1 MKTIMVF
8 TLMLAFLSS
17 NAQYKKDNTSA
28 KEKTSTTKS
37 KETMKKKILIIVS
50 NANAIGPN
58 NRRTG
63 IFLPEVAHPYAEFSR
78 AGYQIDFASLTG
90 DTPYLDA
97 LNLASD
103 PDNLAFLTGKGWE
116 AMQKAGKLSDAN
128 IDSYDAVFIPGGLAP
143 MADMPENALLKEV
156 IRKTYE
162 RKAIVGAVCHGP
174 VSLLNVKLSN
184 GSYLVNGKNI
194 TSFTDEE
201 ENAYAVA
208 DVPFLLETALT
219 KQGAK
224 FHAAAPWSAHSI
236 ADGNLVTGQNPASA
250 KGVAEKMVNILE
262 SKKK

>member
-1 MKTIMVF
+1 MKK
-8 TLMLAFLSS
+8 LMLLTLAIAFFSS
-17 NAQYKKDNTSA
+17 NAQSKKENTSVKQTA
-28 KEKTSTTKS
+28 TLKKES
-37 KETMKKKILIIVS
+37 KMKKRILIIVS

-63 IFLPEVAHPYAEFSR
+63 TFLPEVAHPYAEFDK
-78 AGYQIDFASLTG
+78 ANYQIDFASLTG

-97 LNLASD
+97 LNLAND
-103 PDNLAFLTGKGWE
+103 PDNLIFLIGKGWE
-116 AMQKAGKLSDAN
+116 KMQKAVKLSNVDV
-128 IDSYDAVFIPGGLAP
+128 SKYDAVFIPGGLAP
-143 MADMPENALLKEV
+143 MVDMPENELLKKV
-156 IRKTYE
+156 IKETYE
-162 RKAIVGAVCHGP
+162 RNAVVGAVCHGP

-201 ENAYAVA
+201 ERGYAIA

-224 FHAAAPWSAHSI
+224 FHAAAVWSAHSI

-250 KGVAEKMVNILE
+250 KGVAEKMIVILE
-262 SKKK
+262 SPKK

>member
-1 MKTIMVF
+1 MKRFLILTAAIAFFSSYAQNKNENTPVKQKT
-8 TLMLAFLSS
+8 TLK
-17 NAQYKKDNTSA
+17 N
-28 KEKTSTTKS
+28 ETK
-37 KETMKKKILIIVS
+37 MDKKILIIVS

-63 IFLPEVAHPYAEFSR
+63 TFLPEVAHPYAEFDK

-97 LNLASD
+97 LNLAND

-116 AMQKAGKLSDAN
+116 KMQKAVQLSTVEV
-128 IDSYDAVFIPGGLAP
+128 SKYDAVFVPGGLAP
-143 MADMPENALLKEV
+143 MADMPENQLLKQV
-156 IRKTYE
+156 IKETYE
-162 RKAIVGAVCHGP
+162 RNAVVGAVCHGP

-201 ENAYAVA
+201 ERGYAIA

-224 FHAAAPWSAHSI
+224 FHAAANWSAHSI

-250 KGVAEKMVNILE
+250 KGVAEKMIAILE
-262 SKKK
+262 LAKK